1 MDTAHK
7 PRARK
12 RAGSVFLTL
21 VAFLFLIAD
30 STERL
35 QKITSLFPAKYSGY
49 LPLLYG
55 TLFVVALLLLNSAH
69 KDELDATK
77 QPDLA
82 SILETQL
89 RLSNEVAKVDELK
102 QQLQTVSANRPRSLT
117 TEQMRRI
124 AEHLRAWPAHADRA
138 NLRHML
144 VGASPHAHDGKAFA
158 GQLKMAFENG
168 GVWSGD
174 VFDFT
179 LGDPGDGRPE
189 FQDENRRML
198 AAHEA
203 NLTVW
208 GSDMAEHEGEPL
220 DVVIL
225 GALRSAGVD
234 VTHAPGPTSIGGE
247 IAVIVG
253 SGVLTEAVREVQRL
267 REEVNALRP
276 RALTPLQQDIIY
288 RSVRRQLSYENA
300 RDRSVR
306 VFTMADD
313 RELRT
318 YAGHIDGLLRRMGF
332 EVYSSDWPDILPV
345 KQRLADGLT
354 LYGDDELA
362 PSTRDVLQE
371 AFASA
376 GVPVRIQDREPI
388 ERAVSVGQR
397 PSIHIMVG
405 YKET

>member
-1 MDTAHK
+1 MDTAQK
-7 PRARK
+7 PRTRK
-12 RAGSVFLTL
+12 RAGSVILTV

-89 RLSNEVAKVDELK
+89 RLSNEIAKVDELK
-102 QQLQTVSANRPRSLT
+102 QQLQTVSANRPRSLNP
-117 TEQMRRI
+117 EQMRKI
-124 AEHLRAWPAHADRA
+124 AERLRAWPAYADRA
-138 NLRHML
+138 NMRHIL
-144 VGASPHAHDGKAFA
+144 VGASPHAHDGNAFA

-174 VFDFT
+174 LFDFT
-179 LGDPGDGRPE
+179 FGDPGDTRPE

-203 NLTVW
+203 NVTVW
-208 GSDMAEHEGEPL
+208 GSDTTEHEGDPL

-247 IAVIVG
+247 VAVIVG
-253 SGVLTEAVREVQRL
+253 AGIMTEAVLEVQRL

-276 RALTPLQQDIIY
+276 RSLTPLQQDIIY
-288 RSVRRQLSYENA
+288 RSVRKRLPYENA
-300 RDRSVR
+300 RARSVR
-306 VFTMADD
+306 IFTMADD

-318 YAGHIDGLLRRMGF
+318 YAGHIDGLVRRMGF
-332 EVYSSDWPDILPV
+332 EVSSSEWPDILPV
-345 KQRLADGLT
+345 EQRLADGLT
-354 LYGDDELA
+354 LYGDDELV
-362 PSTRDVLQE
+362 PSTRDVLEE

-376 GVPVRIQDREPI
+376 GVPIQIQDREPT
-388 ERAVSVGQR
+388 ETAVSVGQR
-397 PSIHIMVG
+397 PSLHIMIG
-405 YKET
+405 YKAT